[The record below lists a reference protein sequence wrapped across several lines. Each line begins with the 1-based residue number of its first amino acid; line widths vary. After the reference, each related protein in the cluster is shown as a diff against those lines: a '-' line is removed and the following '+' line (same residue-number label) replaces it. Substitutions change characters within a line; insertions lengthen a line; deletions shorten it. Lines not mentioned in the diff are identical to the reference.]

1 MSYFSQ
7 VPHLPMFDLYDEL
20 NDLLQSG
27 MISWKG
33 GQIGINTLP
42 ERPYD
47 IHAACGSLWYDW
59 DNSYVH
65 TVNGIST
72 IVAPE
77 RTTKLKEAD
86 FTMLA
91 KPFVGSAFEDVY
103 DAVKAQFAIGRMRI
117 MKMEPKTCL
126 TWHVDDTRRLHYP
139 IKTQEGCLMVIN
151 DEVKHLEA
159 NTWWMTETLN
169 PHTAF
174 NGSSESRIHVVV
186 EIL

>member
-1 MSYFSQ
+1 MPYFTQMPDLPSY
-7 VPHLPMFDLYDEL
+7 DLYDEL

-42 ERPYD
+42 ECPDD

-59 DNSYVH
+59 DNTYVE
-65 TVNGIST
+65 TVNGIT
-72 IVAPE
+72 TVKAPE
-77 RTTKLKEAD
+77 RSIKRKESD
-86 FTMLA
+86 FNTLA
-91 KPFVGSAFEDVY
+91 RPFVGSVFEELYRTV
-103 DAVKAQFAIGRMRI
+103 DAYVEIGRMRI

-126 TWHVDDTRRLHYP
+126 TWHIDDTKRLHYP
-139 IKTQEGCLMVIN
+139 VKTQEGCFMVIN
-151 DEVKHLEA
+151 DQVRHLPA
-159 NTWWMTETLN
+159 NEWVLTDTLH

-174 NGSSESRIHVVV
+174 NGSNESRIHVVV